1 MWSGDALLADLEHVL
16 NCLGCNHAEPEQD
29 LQDYIIIERVYPEW
43 VSEAG
48 GVLRSCGL
56 AESQD
61 VEDFQFIK
69 RLAKVT
75 KPKVTAPKAA
85 EGMDLQQLGRWSRP
99 RSACWHGAP
108 SMRCADGELRSP
120 WRHGWRAGHEPH

>member
-48 GVLRSCGL
+48 GVWRCGL

-61 VEDFQFIK
+61 VDDFRFIQ
-69 RLAKVT
+69 RLAKVA

-85 EGMDLQQLGRWSRP
+85 KSMDLQQLGRWRRP
-99 RSACWHGAP
+99 SAP
-108 SMRCADGELRSP
+108 
-120 WRHGWRAGHEPH
+120 AGMEPQT